1 MIFSQVESELAKRE
15 NANDPITVAIAGTG
29 FIGRGLINQLGL
41 LRGIK
46 LAAVAN
52 RTVDKALLVL
62 ENAGI
67 LVDNI
72 TVCNLGS
79 EIKQAKKSGKI
90 MVASDV
96 LLLVET
102 GVDVII
108 DATGDPQ
115 TGAVLALSAINNGIN
130 YIAAPEMDSVAGLS
144 LSKIASEKG
153 VVYSGADGDEPGVTM
168 GLFRYVSML
177 GFKIVA
183 AGKFKGFYNRYANPD
198 TVKPWSDK
206 FKQNPYMIASFT
218 DGTKMNIEMA
228 LLANASGLF
237 PDKRGMH
244 FPQGTLEDV
253 PKLLCLKDQGGVLDR
268 EGVVEV
274 VQNVEPSGGVFVV
287 ASTTN
292 TQIKQDLQYLKM
304 GDGPNYLFYRPYHLC
319 AIEMVIS
326 IIRAVIHGE
335 ASIAPRKRVAGV
347 LTVAKKSLE
356 AGEILDNIGGYTFY
370 GQIDQDEVI
379 RKQGL
384 LPVVLAPGT
393 RLIRKKTTDEPI
405 ALDDVD
411 IDQSS
416 QLYKLWQL

>member
-1 MIFSQVESELAKRE
+1 MIYSQVESELAKRE
-15 NANDPITVAIAGTG
+15 NDNDPITVAIAGTG

-41 LRGIK
+41 LKGIK

-52 RTVDKALLVL
+52 RTIDKALLVL

-67 LVDNI
+67 PVDSI
-72 TVCNLGS
+72 TVCKLGS
-79 EIKQAKKSGKI
+79 EIKHVVKTGKI
-90 MVASDV
+90 IVASDI

-102 GVDVII
+102 GVDIII
-108 DATGDPQ
+108 DATGDPH
-115 TGAVLALSAINNGIN
+115 TGATLALSAINNGIN
-130 YIAAPEMDSVAGLS
+130 YIAAPEMDSVAGLT
-144 LSKIASEKG
+144 LNKMASEKG
-153 VVYSGADGDEPGVTM
+153 IVYSGADGDEPGVTM

-183 AGKFKGFYNRYANPD
+183 AGKFKGYFNRYANPE

-206 FKQNPYMIASFT
+206 FKQNPYMISSFT

-244 FPQGTLEDV
+244 FPQGSLEDV
-253 PKLLCLKDQGGVLDR
+253 PKLLCLKHQGGILDR

-319 AIEMVIS
+319 AVEMVIS

>member
-15 NANDPITVAIAGTG
+15 NDNDPITVAIAGTG

-41 LRGIK
+41 LKGIK

-52 RTVDKALLVL
+52 RTIDKALLVL

-67 LVDNI
+67 PLDNI
-72 TVCNLGS
+72 TVCKLGS
-79 EIKQAKKSGKI
+79 EIKHAKETGNI
-90 MVASDV
+90 IVASDI

-102 GVDVII
+102 GVDIII

-115 TGAVLALSAINNGIN
+115 TGAALALSAINNRVN

-144 LSKIASEKG
+144 LNKIATEKG

-168 GLFRYVSML
+168 GLFCYVSML

-206 FKQNPYMIASFT
+206 FKQNPYMISSFT

-228 LLANASGLF
+228 LLANASGLY

-244 FPQGTLEDV
+244 FPQGNLEDV
-253 PKLLCLKDQGGVLDR
+253 PKLLCLKDQGGVLNR

-292 TQIKQDLQYLKM
+292 IQIKNDLQYLKM

-335 ASIAPRKRVAGV
+335 ASIAPRSRVAGV
-347 LTVAKKSLE
+347 LTIAKKPLE

-370 GQIDQDEVI
+370 GQIDLDEVI

-384 LPVVLAPGT
+384 LPAVLAPGT
-393 RLIRKKTTDEPI
+393 RLIKNKTIDEPI
-405 ALDDVD
+405 TLDDVE